1 MMEILMATY
10 NGAAFLR
17 EQIDSILAQTDG
29 GWHLT
34 VSDDGSEDET
44 ADIIDSYAERYPDKI
59 TRYRS
64 GKRFGNARDHFLHLM
79 KEACTAEWMLLCD
92 QDDVWFPNK
101 AGSIRKAIR
110 EAEAKYGADKPLL
123 IFSDQVPADGNLKPL
138 ADSLVR
144 YQKLYTD
151 SFDYRSILI
160 QNAVTGGAMAVN
172 RPLVKLA
179 GESRKNSSMIM
190 HDWWMAAVAARFGR
204 IVYIPEP
211 LGYYRQH
218 GGNAVGARHHG
229 SIGYIRNRIGA
240 LKDVRET
247 IVKKKTQAV
256 LFRTTYKERLNDSD
270 RKFLSG
276 FTRRRSG
283 IFFYLKYRKLLHGF
297 ERKLG
302 MMILG

>member
-1 MMEILMATY
+1 MIEILMATY
-10 NGAAFLR
+10 NGASFLR
-17 EQIDSILAQTDG
+17 EQLDSILAQTDT

-34 VSDDGSEDET
+34 VSDDGSEDGTEE
-44 ADIIDSYAERYPDKI
+44 IIDSYAERYPDKI
-59 TRYRS
+59 TRYHAGR
-64 GKRFGNARDHFLHLM
+64 RFGNARDHFLHLM
-79 KEACTAEWMLLCD
+79 KEACTAEWMLFCD

-101 AGSIRKAIR
+101 VETIRKAIR
-110 EAEAKYGADKPLL
+110 EAEGEYGADKPLL
-123 IFSDQVPADGNLKPL
+123 VFSDQVPADEKLKPL
-138 ADSLVR
+138 SDSLVR
-144 YQKLYTD
+144 YQKMYTER
-151 SFDYRSILI
+151 FDYRSLLM
-160 QNAVTGGAMAVN
+160 QNAVTGGAMAAN

-204 IVYIPEP
+204 IVFIREP

-218 GGNAVGARHHG
+218 GGNAVGAKHLG
-229 SIGYIRNRIGA
+229 SAGYIRNRLGS

-256 LFRTTYKERLNDSD
+256 LFRATYKERLNDGD

-276 FTRRRSG
+276 FTKRRSG
-283 IFFYLKYRKLLHGF
+283 VFFYLKYRKLLHGF